1 MQWAHLGVQLAE
13 PPAPAPALAFQVSYG
28 PISALLHCHKIRGSC
43 PISYI
48 YVPYIAVHPTH
59 IEIYDDSKMA
69 HVTVE

>member
-48 YVPYIAVHPTH
+48 YMSLI
-59 IEIYDDSKMA
+59 
-69 HVTVE
+69 